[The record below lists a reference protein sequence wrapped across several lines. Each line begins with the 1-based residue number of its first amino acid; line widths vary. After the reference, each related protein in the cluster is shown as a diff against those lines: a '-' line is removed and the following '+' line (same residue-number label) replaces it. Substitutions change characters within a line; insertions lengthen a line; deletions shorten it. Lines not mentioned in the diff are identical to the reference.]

1 MPSVDPLVEIGDCTT
16 QIVVVTAVPLVTVV
30 IAELKVVYWHLE
42 QKTVEVEVATSVWV
56 LVDAGAG
63 AGEEANVAQLGAA
76 STRTTLVNGT
86 TTVPIIVDSTI
97 V

>member
-1 MPSVDPLVEIGDCTT
+1 
-16 QIVVVTAVPLVTVV
+16 
-30 IAELKVVYWHLE
+30 
-42 QKTVEVEVATSVWV
+42 VEVEVATSVWV